1 VDIDG
6 PALESLARSARR
18 LIRSRM
24 QALRLAVPPSARA
37 RRATGIIARLLAL
50 DEVVSAR
57 AIALFAPMGEKGEID
72 LGTLDAEARAQ
83 GKRVYYPRLSE
94 APGAPVVPPSPS
106 GVMGVAQV
114 PTLDGDLAEASLTEL
129 VPSGRGFLAPSWQ
142 APGATRGDVDII
154 VVPALAV
161 SEVGHRLGYGSG
173 FYDRIL
179 PAYRPPACA
188 IAVAYDFQFL
198 GELPVL
204 EGDVACDVV
213 VTDARVVRTGG

>member
-1 VDIDG
+1 
-6 PALESLARSARR
+6 
-18 LIRSRM
+18 M

-37 RRATGIIARLLAL
+37 RRASGIVDRLLAL

-57 AIALFAPMGEKGEID
+57 SIALFAPMGEKGEID
-72 LGTLDAEARAQ
+72 LFALDAEARAK

-94 APGAPVVPPSPS
+94 APGAPAVPPSAS
-106 GVMGVAQV
+106 FATGVARV
-114 PTLDGDLAEASLTEL
+114 PPLDGDLAESSLTEL
-129 VPSGRGFLAPSWQ
+129 VPTGRGFLAPSRR
-142 APGATRGDVDII
+142 AEGARRGDVDVI

-188 IAVAYDFQFL
+188 IAVAYDFQL
-198 GELPVL
+198 VAELPPL
-204 EGDVACDVV
+204 EGDVACDLV
-213 VTDARVVRTGG
+213 VTDARVLRVPRPGA